1 MSRLQ
6 RPAITLGLCLALLL
20 GAGAGRSA
28 ADWRDAPLVPKLSGK
43 VRAATLATMN
53 RGQRL
58 GARANV
64 FAKVGDSLSQSAA
77 FAQGLGC
84 GRWKPGAHRKLRRT
98 VRLFAERR
106 LAGASTYCHRVNS
119 YSRDSVA
126 TSAGK
131 IAGWALDRPASKVP
145 GCGRRP
151 PLVCEIR
158 TIRPAY
164 AVILFGTNDA
174 AFAAALGVDPLP
186 GFLSGMTQ
194 IITAARSR
202 GVVPIVS
209 TIPPRPADPAVESL
223 VERLNEGL
231 VGLAASRG
239 VPLVNLWRAVMPLP
253 SSGIASDGI
262 HLSVFGGPQCIRV
275 CNPNTCAPRC
285 RPANLT
291 RAGLQYGYNERN
303 LLTIA
308 SLARLASIRRSA
320 ARAADD
326 G

>member
-1 MSRLQ
+1 MSRLKP
-6 RPAITLGLCLALLL
+6 PAIAFGLCLALLL
-20 GAGAGRSA
+20 SAGVGSSA

-43 VRAATLATMN
+43 VRAATLATRR
-53 RGQRL
+53 RGERL
-58 GARANV
+58 GNRSNV

-98 VRLFAERR
+98 VRRFAARR
-106 LAGASTYCHRVNS
+106 LAGTSTYCGRVNS
-119 YSRDSVA
+119 FSRDSVA

-131 IAGWALDRPASKVP
+131 IAGWALERPDSGIP
-145 GCGRRP
+145 GCGRKP
-151 PLVCEIR
+151 PLACEIR

-186 GFLSGMTQ
+186 GFLSSMTR
-194 IITAARSR
+194 IIAASRSR

-231 VGLAASRG
+231 VRLAASRG
-239 VPLVNLWRAVMPLP
+239 VPLVNLWRAVMSLP
-253 SSGIASDGI
+253 NSGIASDGI

-291 RAGLQYGYNERN
+291 GEGLRYGYNERN
-303 LLTIA
+303 LITLA
-308 SLARLASIRRSA
+308 SLA
-320 ARAADD
+320 
-326 G
+326 